1 MCEVGCVCEVR
12 CVREVGWYGVLR
24 ACVRVCVYVCMCVCS
39 PHVFSLG
46 PLLQAMNVGCCGLKA
61 RSSESRTKS
70 QLPEVSVMIQCRGA
84 MGSFKQVTLAGYLHG
99 NSSHPKLF
107 LPVGG
112 NISETEKGRIEQWFS
127 SLMTLLLWQNVSFP

>member
-1 MCEVGCVCEVR
+1 M
-12 CVREVGWYGVLR
+12 GWCGVLC
-24 ACVRVCVYVCMCVCS
+24 ACVRVCVYVYMCV
-39 PHVFSLG
+39 FSTCVLLG

-70 QLPEVSVMIQCRGA
+70 QLPKVSVMIQCRGA

-107 LPVGG
+107 LPVGETFQ
-112 NISETEKGRIEQWFS
+112 ETERKAELNSGFP
-127 SLMTLLLWQNVSFP
+127 LL